1 MRTVSKAV
9 THQKRR
15 SLSLSPEEKRAL
27 TAEPYQSF
35 LPWVCALWR
44 WRCCCCAHDENTRD
58 IPLEDHTQEFDRACA
73 ETGTKML
80 DGKQVHMLLRNM
92 RMSVTHHECMIGV
105 KQFGKKKYDF
115 LTSEEFEKFFGKLTR
130 RSYVGSKETWVRLAI
145 LVPAL
150 GSFSVQCRV
159 DTNLLQDKPTE
170 NETINSFVS
179 FCAASVYTR
188 SIKRLVHWSRY
199 AMAGACGC

>member
-159 DTNLLQDKPTE
+159 DTN
-170 NETINSFVS
+170 
-179 FCAASVYTR
+179 
-188 SIKRLVHWSRY
+188 
-199 AMAGACGC
+199 